1 MYMKLYLLYALEV
14 FDEMP
19 EKLGFLNAK
28 FLECS
33 RNGYCRVPF
42 MGGCS
47 NRWVKVQTKFRD
59 TNLFV
64 VGLGS
69 FHFMV
74 HSCLLHFVLPTIFF
88 FCLQMVVTF
97 TVTDL
102 DYRFFF
108 FFLINKR
115 ETPKYT
121 GSIQG

>member
-1 MYMKLYLLYALEV
+1 MYMKLYLLYSLEV

-33 RNGYCRVPF
+33 RNGYCRGPF

-74 HSCLLHFVLPTIFF
+74 IHSFLLPFVLPTIFF
-88 FCLQMVVTF
+88 FLF
-97 TVTDL
+97 TNGCHIHC
-102 DYRFFF
+102 Y
-108 FFLINKR
+108 
-115 ETPKYT
+115 
-121 GSIQG
+121 